1 MDDYGRSFFRRSTAF
16 FAASTVAL
24 NVTDAWMVNAGL
36 GRVGASLAAVLMPV
50 ALLLATEGLIKLLQ
64 APRRGWGDGVPLA
77 IVGTG
82 AVVGAVMSF
91 AGSFAALS
99 RLGSHWHWEHPAFLP
114 AAIDTLLVTMAAGG
128 VWAARRIA
136 RDAVVDDPATTSTT
150 ATDELVVAEVSTT
163 PATDSSTPVD
173 DPAASGAAGIDE
185 LPPPTLTSVTD
196 DPGELVSDDPSSTS
210 RQAAELVVRPVNDPT
225 ASGDELTDEYRRVD
239 PDDPT
244 ASGDELTDELATT
257 APTNVTDDPGELVA
271 DGQAANPTSAADD
284 LDDECSRRAR
294 RVLAASQIAADA
306 DELATVLRMADEGA
320 SKQAIA
326 DSVGRSRS
334 TVSGWLRVAGEA
346 PTLAAVR

>member
-24 NVTDAWMVNAGL
+24 NVTDSWMVNDGL
-36 GRVGASLAAVLMPV
+36 GRVGASMAAVLMPA

-99 RLGSHWHWEHPAFLP
+99 RLAAHWHWEHPAFLP
-114 AAIDTLLVTMAAGG
+114 LSIDTLLVTMAAGG

-136 RDAVVDDPATTSTT
+136 RDAVADDPATTTG
-150 ATDELVVAEVSTT
+150 EWVVAT
-163 PATDSSTPVD
+163 PATGSSVTVD
-173 DPAASGAAGIDE
+173 DPAASVDE
-185 LPPPTLTSVTD
+185 LSVSTPTSVTD
-196 DPGELVSDDPSSTS
+196 DPELVADEPVATARRAVDLGLHPGDDLAT
-210 RQAAELVVRPVNDPT
+210 
-225 ASGDELTDEYRRVD
+225 SGDELTDEWGVDLPTTLGEEYRRADV
-239 PDDPT
+239 DDPT
-244 ASGDELTDELATT
+244 TGTDELATT
-257 APTNVTDDPGELVA
+257 TPTSVTDDPDELVA
-271 DGQAANPTSAADD
+271 DEQAATPTSAADD
-284 LDDECSRRAR
+284 LDDEFGRRAR
-294 RVLAASQIAADA
+294 RVLATSQIAADA
-306 DELATVLRMADEGA
+306 DELATVLRLADDGA

-334 TVSGWLRVAGEA
+334 TVSGWLRVAAEA